1 MRSRALISAVM
12 VPLLALSLAACGVSA
27 GDGPQ
32 PVDSD
37 IADLLKPEVT
47 PTPAE
52 TLKQRLLTVT
62 WVRGEKLVRAV
73 RLGAADTR
81 QERLDAALDVLLSG
95 PGAREQTKG
104 LTTLLPP
111 DVVVR
116 NEVKRGRAVIAL
128 ELGGGIEPGGLS
140 LAVGQVA
147 VTALAVPRV
156 RSVVFTVDGAP
167 TAVPVPRT
175 RGPGKDTARVVRA
188 SDYRS
193 VLAR

>member
-1 MRSRALISAVM
+1 L
-12 VPLLALSLAACGVSA
+12 
-27 GDGPQ
+27 Q
-32 PVDSD
+32 P
-37 IADLLKPEVT
+37 EQT

-52 TLKQRLLTVT
+52 TTKQRLLTVT

-73 RLGAADTR
+73 RLGVAETR
-81 QERLDAALDVLLSG
+81 QQRLEAALDVLLSG
-95 PGAREQTKG
+95 PGPRERARG

-116 NEVKRGRAVIAL
+116 GEVKRARAVIAI
-128 ELGGGIEPGGLS
+128 ELGAGLESGGLP

-147 VTALAVPRV
+147 VTALAVPQV

-167 TAVPVPRT
+167 TAVPVPSK
-175 RGPGKDTARVVRA
+175 RGSGRDTVRVVRA

-193 VLAR
+193 VLGR

>member
-1 MRSRALISAVM
+1 MV
-12 VPLLALSLAACGVSA
+12 VPLLALSLTACGVSS

-32 PVDSD
+32 PIDSD
-37 IADLLKPEVT
+37 IAELLKPEVT

-52 TLKQRLLTVT
+52 TTKQRLLTVT
-62 WVRGEKLVRAV
+62 WVRREKLVRAV
-73 RLGAADTR
+73 RLGVAETR

-95 PGAREQTKG
+95 PGPREQTKG
-104 LTTLLPP
+104 FTTLLPP

-116 NEVKRGRAVIAL
+116 SEVKRGRAVIAI
-128 ELGGGIEPGGLS
+128 ELGAGIEPGGLP
-140 LAVGQVA
+140 LAAGQVA

-156 RSVVFTVDGAP
+156 RSVVFTVGGSP
-167 TAVPVPRT
+167 TAVPVPST
-175 RGPGKDTARVVRA
+175 RGPGRDTARVVRA